1 MALVASEQFE
11 PFLDK
16 NVVGNI
22 LDQVDQYQYNLK
34 LYMIAPLAAPIGA
47 QPSSV
52 NGGNSGPSDAREDK
66 PGNTKNASG
75 QGGYL
80 QNSFVAKPSETVVL
94 AQTGVTGAQIDNL
107 EIVSAMGPGGGIIT
121 SEINFDIIQPGAA
134 DFMDQIMAAKALLGC
149 PLVANDIPL
158 FLEIVFKGYNGD
170 IEAAENEDAG
180 GEAILAAGPYRY
192 SLVVHKVALEIDDT
206 GSTYAFSCVPHNKGA
221 FLDSSFRMPKK
232 LESIGTTIEEHCA
245 DLIKKINEHNVKN
258 YNSYQI
264 QDEIEIDLSGFT
276 EGPNA
281 LKDTKLTNTDDQRA
295 EEINRIMNPELEGK
309 TEDEYED
316 ILEDSAK
323 DEGTLDIVVSENKV
337 TVRED
342 VSIERYIA
350 TLLSMNDEFFAR
362 ATRAVKA
369 EAPADTEVRKQQ
381 PTIDW
386 FKINGH
392 VEYIEFD
399 YKRNKYA
406 MKTVYKPTIF
416 KTAKN
421 TVQAKSN
428 ENSDLSSEDVRARI
442 DGLGIFKAYHYLYTG
457 LNDQIKQCN
466 IKYDTGIAL
475 LAAPAGGV
483 SGDFGTVMAKTIS
496 NSATPNED
504 LKGKDIATAAVNSAN
519 NADQAAAINKVFD
532 QQTPGREKDI
542 ASLGALMG
550 LSGTEIKDAVANRN
564 GANANRMKE
573 VLQRKG
579 TAEALRNAQVNAN
592 RTVTTSDNNRNPNT
606 SGYSPTLSGNTYAAD
621 IIGSVSERLT
631 NASQLA
637 QTQKLAESLKPKPK
651 DDNKSEDGGPKESV
665 LVQSIPNPAEDGTYN
680 GTPRNTIFGYLM
692 QQHGLADFLV
702 ELDIE
707 IKGDPW
713 YLGPPTGDN
722 WANQSGSS
730 IAENQTDNGGL
741 RLEADEN
748 YILFDLQT
756 PRLFDF
762 NVEDEDANTGYWSKM
777 GTSYFITGIYQLINI
792 RNTFSGGE
800 FTQDIKLMKQ
810 TALDLKKQEQT
821 TKGEE

>member
-11 PFLDK
+11 PFLNK

-34 LYMIAPLAAPIGA
+34 LYMIAPVAAPVGA
-47 QPSSV
+47 QPRSSV
-52 NGGNSGPSDAREDK
+52 GSGDGPTDARENK
-66 PGNTKNASG
+66 PGNTKNESG

-80 QNSFVAKPSETVVL
+80 QNSFTAKPSETVVL

-107 EIVSAMGPGGGIIT
+107 EIVSAISAGGGIIT
-121 SEINFDIIQPGAA
+121 SQVNFDVIQPGAA
-134 DFMDQIMAAKALLGC
+134 DFMDQIMAAKAQLGC
-149 PLVANDIPL
+149 PLIANDVPL

-170 IEAAENEDAG
+170 IEAAKDEDAG
-180 GEAILAAGPYRY
+180 GEAILAAGPYRF
-192 SLVVHKVALEIDDT
+192 SLVVRKVSLEIDDT
-206 GSTYAFSCVPHNKGA
+206 GSTYAFMTVPHNTGA

-245 DLIKKINEHNVKN
+245 DLIKKINEHNLAN
-258 YNSYQI
+258 YDSYQI
-264 QDEIEIDLSGFT
+264 QDEIEIDISGFT

-316 ILEDSAK
+316 ILEKSAK

-369 EAPADTEVRKQQ
+369 DAPEDNEVRKQQ
-381 PTIDW
+381 PTIEW

-392 VEYIEFD
+392 VEYIGFD

-428 ENSDLSSEDVRARI
+428 ENTDLTSSDVRARI

-457 LNDQIKQCN
+457 LNDQIKQCQ
-466 IKYDTGIAL
+466 IKYDAGIAL

-496 NSATPNED
+496 NSATPDED
-504 LKGKDIATAAVNSAN
+504 LKGKDLATAAVNAAKNDDAS
-519 NADQAAAINKVFD
+519 AAINKVFNEK
-532 QQTPGREKDI
+532 TPGRENDI

-550 LSGTEIKDAVANRN
+550 LSGTEIQDAVKNRN

-606 SGYSPTLSGNTYAAD
+606 SGYSPALSGNTYSAD
-621 IIGSVSERLT
+621 IIGSVSDRLT
-631 NASQLA
+631 QAAELT
-637 QTQKLAESLKPKPK
+637 QTQKLAESLKPK
-651 DDNKSEDGGPKESV
+651 DDKESEDGGPKESV

-680 GTPRNTIFGYLM
+680 GTPRNSIFGYLM

-702 ELDIE
+702 NLDIE

-722 WANQSGSS
+722 WANQTGKE

-762 NVEDEDANTGYWSKM
+762 NVEDEDANSGYWSKM
-777 GTSYFITGIYQLINI
+777 GTSYFITGIYQLHKF
-792 RNTFSGGE
+792 RSTFSGGE
-800 FTQDIKLMKQ
+800 FTQDLELKKQ
-810 TALDLKKQEQT
+810 TALDLKKKE
-821 TKGEE
+821 KAAEGDE